1 MTLYLVLFLFGFLIA
16 VLLLAVA
23 SLQVSELD
31 KKVERFGQDLL
42 ARYAMPLSSLNV
54 QATGNTP
61 NS

>member
-1 MTLYLVLFLFGFLIA
+1 MTFYLVLFLFGFLIA

-42 ARYAMPLSSLNV
+42 ARYAKPLSSLNE

-61 NS
+61 KT